1 MNSIDSYVFR
11 AILGAFAMVLI
22 TLTSAIWM
30 TQALRDLDLITSQ
43 GQSILTFIGITSL
56 VIPSLILVL
65 APVSLVIAIVYV
77 LNKLTTD
84 SEIIVMNS
92 AGMAP
97 WRLVRPYISASLV
110 VSILVAIT
118 AAYLSPKCL
127 RELRRMATEI
137 RVDVVANIVQA
148 GRFTTIE
155 RNLVFYLRER
165 QPDGILLGIFINDRR
180 NPQEEISVLAEQGE
194 IIESPTGSYILLGN
208 GSLQRHEASQR
219 DPAIVHF
226 DRYAFDL
233 SQFTGRTGTSNL
245 SPREMYVWEL
255 FDPPIQNRDSGR
267 ASPGQFR
274 AELHDRI
281 VSPLYPLV
289 FTLIVFAL
297 LGAPRTTRQ
306 HNAVALSTAVVAV
319 TSLRLVGFASAVL
332 GSRSPP
338 ALALQ
343 YIVLAV
349 AAWLSVRAISRGTMI
364 EPPAALIDPVIRFG
378 ERVLQRITERFPIF
392 RDEDRDARA

>member
-1 MNSIDSYVFR
+1 MNSIDRYVFR
-11 AILGAFAMVLI
+11 ATLGAFTMVLI

-43 GQSILTFIGITSL
+43 GQSILTFVGITSL

-92 AGMAP
+92 AGMSP
-97 WRLVRPYISASLV
+97 WRLVRPYLSASIV
-110 VSILVAIT
+110 VSILVALT

-155 RNLVFYLRER
+155 RNLVFYLRDR

-180 NPQEEISVLAEQGE
+180 NPQEEITVLAEQGE
-194 IIESPTGSYILLGN
+194 IVESDKGSYILLGN
-208 GSLQRHEASQR
+208 GSLQRHEAGQR

-233 SQFTGRTGTSNL
+233 SQFAGRTGTSNL
-245 SPREMYVWEL
+245 SPRELFVWEL
-255 FDPPIQNRDSGR
+255 FNPPIANPDSGH
-267 ASPGQFR
+267 ASPGQYR
-274 AELHDRI
+274 AELHDRL
-281 VSPLYPLV
+281 VSPLYPIA
-289 FTLIVFAL
+289 FSLIVFAM

-306 HNAVALSTAVVAV
+306 RNAVALGSAVGAVAG
-319 TSLRLVGFASAVL
+319 LRMFGFASAVL
-332 GSRSPP
+332 GARMPA

-343 YIVLAV
+343 YVAIVGAMI
-349 AAWLSVRAISRGTMI
+349 LSVRAISRGTMI
-364 EPPAALIDPVIRFG
+364 EPPAALIDPVIRLV
-378 ERVLQRITERFPIF
+378 ERIGQRIVERFPIF
-392 RDEDRDARA
+392 RNDDSDARA

>member
-1 MNSIDSYVFR
+1 MNSIDRYIFR
-11 AILGAFAMVLI
+11 ATLGAFTMVLV

-56 VIPSLILVL
+56 VIPSLVLVL
-65 APVSLVIAIVYV
+65 APVSLVIAVVYV

-92 AGMAP
+92 SGMAP
-97 WRLVRPYISASLV
+97 WRLVRPYLAAALV
-110 VSILVAIT
+110 VSIIVALT
-118 AAYLSPKCL
+118 SAWLSPKCL
-127 RELRRMATEI
+127 RELRRMVTDI

-155 RNLVFYLRER
+155 RNLVFYLRAR

-180 NPQEEISVLAEQGE
+180 NPQEEITVLAEQGE
-194 IIESPTGSYILLGN
+194 IVESPQGSYILLGN
-208 GSLQRHEASQR
+208 GSLQRHEVGQR

-233 SQFTGRTGTSNL
+233 SQFTGRGGSPNL
-245 SPREMYVWEL
+245 APRELFLWEL
-255 FDPPIQNRDSGR
+255 IKPPEQYREAGHST
-267 ASPGQFR
+267 PGQFR

-281 VSPLYPLV
+281 MAPLYPLA
-289 FTLIVFAL
+289 FALIVFAM

-306 HNAVALSTAVVAV
+306 RNVTALGTAIWAVALVRVAGFTST
-319 TSLRLVGFASAVL
+319 VL
-332 GSRSPP
+332 GVRNPA
-338 ALALQ
+338 ALAIQ
-343 YIVLAV
+343 YVAIAV
-349 AAWLSVRAISRGTMI
+349 AFGFSIRAISRGTI
-364 EPPAALIDPVIRFG
+364 VEPPAAIMEPITRLIDRTV
-378 ERVLQRITERFPIF
+378 QRIVDRFPIF
-392 RDEDRDARA
+392 RDDDRDARI

>member
-97 WRLVRPYISASLV
+97 WRLVRPYLSAALV
-110 VSILVAIT
+110 VSILVALT
-118 AAYLSPKCL
+118 SAYLSPKCL

-194 IIESPTGSYILLGN
+194 IIESDKGAYILLGN
-208 GSLQRHEASQR
+208 GSLQRHEAGER

-233 SQFTGRTGTSNL
+233 SQFTGRGGSPNL
-245 SPREMYVWEL
+245 SPRELFVWEL
-255 FDPPIQNRDSGR
+255 FNPPVINRDSGH

-281 VSPLYPLV
+281 VAPLYPLV

-306 HNAVALSTAVVAV
+306 RNAVALGTAIMAV

-343 YIVLAV
+343 YAVLGG
-349 AAWLSVRAISRGTMI
+349 AALLSIRAISSGSMI
-364 EPPAALIDPVIRFG
+364 EPPAVLIDPVIRFG
-378 ERVLQRITERFPIF
+378 ERFIRRITDRFPIF
-392 RDEDRDARA
+392 RNDDRDARV

>member
-1 MNSIDSYVFR
+1 MNAIERYVFR
-11 AILGAFAMVLI
+11 ATLGAFAMVLV

-56 VIPSLILVL
+56 VIPSLTLVL

-77 LNKLTTD
+77 LNKLTLD
-84 SEIIVMNS
+84 SEIIVMNA

-97 WRLVRPYISASLV
+97 WRLVRPYFAAGLV
-110 VSILVAIT
+110 VSIIVALT
-118 AAYLSPKCL
+118 SAWLSPKCL

-194 IIESPTGSYILLGN
+194 IVESEKGSYILLGN
-208 GSLQRHEASQR
+208 GSLQRHEAGQR

-233 SQFTGRTGTSNL
+233 SQFTGRTGSPNL
-245 SPREMYVWEL
+245 APRELYLWEL
-255 FDPPIQNRDSGR
+255 FNPPDQYREAGHST
-267 ASPGQFR
+267 PGQFR

-281 VSPLYPLV
+281 MAPLYPLAFSV
-289 FTLIVFAL
+289 IVFAM

-306 HNAVALSTAVVAV
+306 RNGAALGLAIGAVALVRIAGFTSTVAGV
-319 TSLRLVGFASAVL
+319 RN
-332 GSRSPP
+332 PP
-338 ALALQ
+338 LLALQ
-343 YIVLAV
+343 YVTMLV
-349 AAWLSVRAISRGTMI
+349 AFGFGIRAILSGTII
-364 EPPAALIDPVIRFG
+364 EPPAAIMEPIT
-378 ERVLQRITERFPIF
+378 RVTDRIVQRIVDRFPVF
-392 RDEDRDARA
+392 RSEDRDARA

>member
-1 MNSIDSYVFR
+1 MNSIDRYIFR
-11 AILGAFAMVLI
+11 ATLGAFTLVLV

-43 GQSILTFIGITSL
+43 GQSILTFVGITSL
-56 VIPSLILVL
+56 VIPSLMLVL
-65 APVSLVIAIVYV
+65 APVSLVIAIIYV
-77 LNKLTTD
+77 LNKLTND

-97 WRLVRPYISASLV
+97 SRLVRPYIASALV
-110 VSILVAIT
+110 VSILVGLIS
-118 AAYLSPKCL
+118 AYLSPKCL

-155 RNLVFYLRER
+155 NNLVFYLRER

-180 NPQEEISVLAEQGE
+180 NPLEEISVLAEQGE
-194 IIESPTGSYILLGN
+194 VIESPQGSYILLGN
-208 GSLQRHEASQR
+208 GSLQRHEAGQR

-233 SQFTGRTGTSNL
+233 SQFTGRTGSPNL
-245 SPREMYVWEL
+245 APRELFLWEL
-255 FDPPIQNRDSGR
+255 FSPPEQYLEAGH
-267 ASPGQFR
+267 AKPGQFR
-274 AELHDRI
+274 AELHERL
-281 VSPLYPLV
+281 VAPFYPLA
-289 FTLIVFAL
+289 FTVIVFAL

-306 HNAVALSTAVVAV
+306 RNAAALGMAIGAVAA
-319 TSLRLVGFASAVL
+319 LRIAGFASTVLSVRTPAAV
-332 GSRSPP
+332 
-338 ALALQ
+338 ALQ
-343 YIVLAV
+343 YIAV
-349 AAWLSVRAISRGTMI
+349 AVTFGFGIRAILRGTII
-364 EPPAALIDPVIRFG
+364 EPPAAIMDPLMRVID
-378 ERVLQRITERFPIF
+378 RVVQRIAERFPIF

>member
-1 MNSIDSYVFR
+1 MNSIDRYVFR
-11 AILGAFAMVLI
+11 ATLGAFAMVLV

-43 GQSILTFIGITSL
+43 GQSILTFVGITSL

-84 SEIIVMNS
+84 SEIIVMNA

-97 WRLVRPYISASLV
+97 WRLVRPYLAASVV
-110 VSILVAIT
+110 VSILVGLT

-180 NPQEEISVLAEQGE
+180 NPQEEITVLAEQGE
-194 IIESPTGSYILLGN
+194 IVESDTGSYILLGN
-208 GSLQRHEASQR
+208 GSLQRHEAGQR

-233 SQFTGRTGTSNL
+233 SQFAGRTGTTNL
-245 SPREMYVWEL
+245 SPREMFVWEL
-255 FDPPIQNRDSGR
+255 FDPPVANRDSGH

-281 VSPLYPLV
+281 VAPLYPIV

-306 HNAVALSTAVVAV
+306 QNAVALGSAVGAV

-332 GSRSPP
+332 GARSPP

-343 YIVLAV
+343 YLALAI
-349 AAWLSVRAISRGTMI
+349 AAWLSVRAISRGTMV

-378 ERVLQRITERFPIF
+378 ERLAQRITERFPIF
-392 RDEDRDARA
+392 RDGDRDVRA